1 MIASTFGAGYGG
13 TASAQSASAIQ
24 PHWVGSWGAS
34 PAFPNGPEVVKQT
47 IRQVVRLSLGG
58 RAVRIRLSNEMG
70 TSPLVIGSAHI
81 ARPGQEPGSIDPA
94 TDHVLT
100 FSGRPSII
108 VPVGAPVL
116 SDPVNLDAKSLDSL
130 SISLYVPRATGPT
143 ATHPS
148 GAATAYISDGGDAT
162 AAATLPNPSTSTARF
177 FLSGVDVDE
186 PDAGAVVALGDS
198 ITDGFGSAVD
208 ANHRWPDVLAERLV
222 AAHLSLGVVDAGIG
236 GNRILHDLPRAEFG
250 PAALA
255 RFDRDVL
262 SVPGVRTVIL
272 LESIN
277 DIGLSGS
284 AGLSEQ
290 AVTADDITAGM
301 RQIVERA
308 HAHGITVLGATLTPF
323 ADTIGPGY
331 YSKEGEEKRQAVNRW
346 IREGDAFDGV
356 IDFDAVLRDP
366 VHTDHIAAQ
375 YDGGDHL
382 HPNDAGYRRMGEAVD
397 LALLRKKS
405 PKGTWQWCASPSRT
419 TFRPYLSALTH
430 STPFAPC
437 WRPAAKQSRPPIGS
451 FTMETG
457 DTPRLAVMGGN
468 RISMDHSS

>member
-1 MIASTFGAGYGG
+1 MLSLELRLVFAAAMVASAVGAGYGA

-70 TSPLVIGSAHI
+70 TAPLVIGSAHI

-100 FSGRPSII
+100 FSGRPSIT

-116 SDPVNLDAKSLDSL
+116 SDPVVLDVKSLDSL
-130 SISLYVPRATGPT
+130 SISLFVPRATGPT
-143 ATHPS
+143 ATHPE
-148 GAATAYISDGGDAT
+148 GAATAYISNAGDTT
-162 AAATLPNPSTSTARF
+162 AAATLPNPTTSTAHF
-177 FLSGVDVDE
+177 FISDVDVAADE
-186 PDAGAVVALGDS
+186 PEAGTVVALGDS
-198 ITDGFGSAVD
+198 ITDGFGSTVD
-208 ANHRWPDVLAERLV
+208 ANRRWPDVLAERLID
-222 AAHLSLGVVDAGIG
+222 AHMSLGVVNAGLG
-236 GNRILHDLPRAEFG
+236 GNRILHDLPRAQFG

-284 AGLSEQ
+284 ASLLEQ
-290 AVTADDITAGM
+290 AVSADDITAGM
-301 RQIVERA
+301 RQIIERA
-308 HAHGITVLGATLTPF
+308 HAHRIRILGATLTPF
-323 ADTIGPGY
+323 ADTIPGY

-346 IREGDAFDGV
+346 IREGGAFDGV
-356 IDFDAVLRDP
+356 TDFDAVLRDP

-382 HPNDAGYRRMGEAVD
+382 HPNDAGYRRMGEAVE
-397 LALLRKKS
+397 LALLREKS
-405 PKGTWQWCASPSRT
+405 LKGT
-419 TFRPYLSALTH
+419 
-430 STPFAPC
+430 
-437 WRPAAKQSRPPIGS
+437 
-451 FTMETG
+451 
-457 DTPRLAVMGGN
+457 
-468 RISMDHSS
+468 

>member
-1 MIASTFGAGYGG
+1 MVASAVGAGYGA
-13 TASAQSASAIQ
+13 TASARSASAIQ

-34 PAFPNGPEVVKQT
+34 PAFANGPEITNQT

-70 TSPLVIGSAHI
+70 TSPLVIGSARI

-94 TDHVLT
+94 TDHELT
-100 FSGRPSII
+100 FSGRPSIT
-108 VPVGAPVL
+108 VPVGAPAL
-116 SDPVNLDAKSLDSL
+116 SDPVILDVKSLDSL
-130 SISLYVPRATGPT
+130 SISLYVPRETGSA

-162 AAATLPNPSTSTARF
+162 AATTLPNPTTSTARF
-177 FLSGVDVDE
+177 FISDVDVAADE
-186 PDAGAVVALGDS
+186 PDAGTVVALGDS
-198 ITDGFGSAVD
+198 ITDGGGSTVD

-236 GNRILHDLPRAEFG
+236 GNRILHNLPRAQFG

-262 SVPGVRTVIL
+262 SVPGVRMVIL

-277 DIGLSGS
+277 DIGHPGS

-308 HAHGITVLGATLTPF
+308 HAHGVRVLGGTLTPF
-323 ADTIGPGY
+323 ADTIFPGY
-331 YSKEGEEKRQAVNRW
+331 YSKEGEKKRQAVNRW
-346 IREGDAFDGV
+346 IREGGAFDGV
-356 IDFDAVLRDP
+356 IDFDAAVRDP
-366 VHTDHIAAQ
+366 VHSDHIAVKF
-375 YDGGDHL
+375 DVGDHL
-382 HPNDAGYRRMGEAVD
+382 HPNDTGYRRMGEAVN
-397 LALLRKKS
+397 LVLLRK
-405 PKGTWQWCASPSRT
+405 
-419 TFRPYLSALTH
+419 
-430 STPFAPC
+430 
-437 WRPAAKQSRPPIGS
+437 
-451 FTMETG
+451 
-457 DTPRLAVMGGN
+457 N
-468 RISMDHSS
+468 

>member
-1 MIASTFGAGYGG
+1 VLSLKLRLVCAAAMLASAVGAGYVA
-13 TASAQSASAIQ
+13 TARAQSASAIQ

-58 RAVRIRLSNEMG
+58 RAIRVRLSNEMG

-81 ARPGQEPGSIDPA
+81 ARPGQAPGSIDPA

-100 FSGRPSII
+100 FSGRPSIT
-108 VPVGAPVL
+108 VPVGAPAL

-143 ATHPS
+143 AIHPV
-148 GAATAYISDGGDAT
+148 GLATAYMSDGGDGT
-162 AAATLPNPSTSTARF
+162 AAATLPNPTTSTARF
-177 FLSGVDVDE
+177 FISEVDVAG
-186 PDAGAVVALGDS
+186 DAQDTGTVVALGDS
-198 ITDGFGSAVD
+198 ITNGTGSTVD

-222 AAHLSLGVVDAGIG
+222 AAHLSLGVIDAGLG
-236 GNRILHDLPRAEFG
+236 GNRILHDLPQARFG

-277 DIGLSGS
+277 DIGQPGS
-284 AGLSEQ
+284 AGLPEQ

-308 HAHGITVLGATLTPF
+308 HAHGIRVLGATLTPF
-323 ADTIGPGY
+323 ADSTSSGY
-331 YSKEGEEKRQAVNRW
+331 YSKEGEQKRQAVNRW
-346 IREGDAFDGV
+346 IREGSTFDGV
-356 IDFDAVLRDP
+356 IDFDAAVRDP
-366 VHTDHIAAQ
+366 VHPDHIAAP
-375 YDGGDHL
+375 YDVGDHV
-382 HPNDAGYRRMGEAVD
+382 HPNDEGYRRMGEAVD
-397 LALLRKKS
+397 LALLSKS
-405 PKGTWQWCASPSRT
+405 
-419 TFRPYLSALTH
+419 
-430 STPFAPC
+430 
-437 WRPAAKQSRPPIGS
+437 
-451 FTMETG
+451 
-457 DTPRLAVMGGN
+457 
-468 RISMDHSS
+468 